1 MKNLSASV
9 TASILY
15 IVFLFSIN
23 RKFAAE
29 FKQYLLE
36 N

>member
-1 MKNLSASV
+1 MKNLNASI

-23 RKFAAE
+23 RKFAGE
-29 FKQYLLE
+29 FREYLLE